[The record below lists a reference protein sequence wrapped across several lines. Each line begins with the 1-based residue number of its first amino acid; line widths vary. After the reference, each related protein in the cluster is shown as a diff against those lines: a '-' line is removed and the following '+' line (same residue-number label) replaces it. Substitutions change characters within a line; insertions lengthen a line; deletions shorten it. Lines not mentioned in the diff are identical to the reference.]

1 MRSVDRNEFLRLSA
15 SLGVLASAGGLV
27 LDPRA
32 AFAAGNPNQTPAKV
46 AKKSKYLIG
55 FSQSELNGTWR
66 TAESESM
73 EAEAKKRTDKYD
85 YRATVANS
93 DTNKQISDVSDLIA
107 AKCDLIVITPRE
119 EDPLRAATQKCLAA
133 GIPVIEIDRTSTGK
147 PGQDYVCAIESNFVQ
162 QGQKVGTWMVDNTHG
177 PVNYVELRGTTGAS
191 PAILRHNGFHDIID
205 KQSRFKLLDS
215 QDGDFTL
222 AGGKKV
228 MTNYITRFGPKIDM
242 MFAHNDDMAVGAY
255 QAMKEAGFSKKVYV
269 GSIDGTR
276 RGIQYVADGVFSVV
290 VQSDPHFGPI
300 TFDTIDKYFAGQA
313 VPPNVPVSDH
323 TYTKANAAALVSTGF

>member
-1 MRSVDRNEFLRLSA
+1 MRSLDRNEFLRLSGA
-15 SLGVLASAGGLV
+15 AGIVAGTSGLV
-27 LDPRA
+27 LRPFSA
-32 AFAAGNPNQTPAKV
+32 LAAGNPNVTPAKV
-46 AKKSKYLIG
+46 TKKAKYLIG

-73 EAEAKKRTDKYD
+73 EAEAKKRTSKFD

-119 EDPLRAATQKCLAA
+119 EDPLRAATQKALAA

-147 PGQDYVCAIESNFVQ
+147 AGQDYVCAIESNFVQ
-162 QGQKVGTWMVDNTHG
+162 QGERVGDWMVSNTTG
-177 PVNYVELRGTTGAS
+177 PINYVELRGTTGAS
-191 PAILRHNGFHDIID
+191 PAILRHNGFHNVID
-205 KQSRFKLLDS
+205 KQNRFKALDS

-242 MFAHNDDMAVGAY
+242 IYAHNDDMGVGAY
-255 QAMKEAGFSKKVYV
+255 QAMKEAGFTKKVYI

-276 RGIQYVADGVFSVV
+276 RAIQYVADGVFSVV

-300 TFDTIDKYFAGQA
+300 TFDTIEKYFAGQ
-313 VPPNVPVSDH
+313 PIQPTVPVADH
-323 TYTKANAAALVSTGF
+323 IYTKTNAAQLVSTGF